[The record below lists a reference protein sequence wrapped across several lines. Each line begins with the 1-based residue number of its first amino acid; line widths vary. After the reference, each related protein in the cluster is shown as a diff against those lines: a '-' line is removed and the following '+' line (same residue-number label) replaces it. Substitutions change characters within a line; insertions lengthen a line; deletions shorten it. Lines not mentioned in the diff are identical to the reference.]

1 MVTWSESC
9 FYIDLTRV
17 SWRVKVK
24 SFTQYL
30 VRFPYPLATGHPQAC
45 QMWEPDYRIPRK
57 KTREKS
63 WPSPW
68 WHWFPL
74 SCEKWTRGTDG
85 PNLSGVRS
93 TKFICSHHIMSSG
106 ESNGNH
112 SRFYIIMVILLM
124 KFSLFFAVL
133 WEQNIF
139 RDNVLCISNWNSS
152 NRGFGDS
159 EFQAKRVVT
168 VEGASV

>member
-9 FYIDLTRV
+9 SYMNLTHV
-17 SWRVKVK
+17 SRRVKVK
-24 SFTQYL
+24 SFTHYL
-30 VRFPYPLATGHPQAC
+30 VRFPYQLVTGYPQAC
-45 QMWEPDYRIPRK
+45 QMGKPDYKIPCK
-57 KTREKS
+57 QREKKS
-63 WPSPW
+63 WPLPW

-112 SRFYIIMVILLM
+112 SRFYIIMDILFLYTDEILALLQYCENKIYSAIMFFAFQIETAAIEASVIL
-124 KFSLFFAVL
+124 
-133 WEQNIF
+133 
-139 RDNVLCISNWNSS
+139 NSRLS
-152 NRGFGDS
+152 GS
-159 EFQAKRVVT
+159 
-168 VEGASV
+168 

>member
-9 FYIDLTRV
+9 SYIDLTRV
-17 SWRVKVK
+17 SWRVKVI
-24 SFTQYL
+24 SFTHYL
-30 VRFPYPLATGHPQAC
+30 VRFPYPLVTGYPQAC
-45 QMWEPDYRIPRK
+45 QMEKPDYKILCK
-57 KTREKS
+57 QREKKS
-63 WPSPW
+63 WPLPW

-112 SRFYIIMVILLM
+112 SRFYIIMDILFLYTDEILALLQYSENKIYSAIMFFAFQIETAAIEASVIL
-124 KFSLFFAVL
+124 
-133 WEQNIF
+133 
-139 RDNVLCISNWNSS
+139 NSRLS
-152 NRGFGDS
+152 GS
-159 EFQAKRVVT
+159 
-168 VEGASV
+168 

>member
-9 FYIDLTRV
+9 SYIDLTRV
-17 SWRVKVK
+17 SWRVKVI
-24 SFTQYL
+24 SFTHYL
-30 VRFPYPLATGHPQAC
+30 VRFPYKILCKQ
-45 QMWEPDYRIPRK
+45 
-57 KTREKS
+57 REKKS
-63 WPSPW
+63 WPLPW

-112 SRFYIIMVILLM
+112 SRFYIIMVILFLYTDEILALLQYSENKIYSAIM
-124 KFSLFFAVL
+124 FFA
-133 WEQNIF
+133 
-139 RDNVLCISNWNSS
+139 
-152 NRGFGDS
+152 
-159 EFQAKRVVT
+159 FQIETAAI
-168 VEGASV
+168 EASVILNSRLSGS